1 MLFETVISTIKNS
14 RNQAGK
20 MVRTIL
26 NMQNVHL
33 KKLLI
38 TRKKLNLRKKLQKIR
53 TVLMN
58 SGEL

>member
-1 MLFETVISTIKNS
+1 
-14 RNQAGK
+14 

-26 NMQNVHL
+26 NMQNFHL
-33 KKLLI
+33 KKLLV
-38 TRKKLNLRKKLQKIR
+38 TRKNFNLRKKLQKIR